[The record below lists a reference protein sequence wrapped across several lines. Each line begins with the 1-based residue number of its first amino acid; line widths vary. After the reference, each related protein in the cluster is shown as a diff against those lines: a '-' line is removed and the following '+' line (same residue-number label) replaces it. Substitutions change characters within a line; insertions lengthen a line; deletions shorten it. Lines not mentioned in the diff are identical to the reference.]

1 MEFPFGSIFL
11 PWTAVDDFFS
21 PCFFFIS
28 HLVDSFVVVKDYAS
42 LSLNAS

>member
-11 PWTAVDDFFS
+11 PWTVVDDFF
-21 PCFFFIS
+21 PLFFFIS
-28 HLVDSFVVVKDYAS
+28 RLVDSFVVVKDYAS